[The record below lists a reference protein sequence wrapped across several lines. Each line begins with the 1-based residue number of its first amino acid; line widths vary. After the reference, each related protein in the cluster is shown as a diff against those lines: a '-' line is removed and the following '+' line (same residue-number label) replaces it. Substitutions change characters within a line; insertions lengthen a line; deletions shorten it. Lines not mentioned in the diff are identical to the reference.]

1 MATYATTTG
10 QAARISPRELKSRM
24 DAGEPAT
31 ILDVRNPKAWD
42 SSDVKI
48 RGAVR
53 VSPDQPMVDSPW
65 PKDWLTVVYC
75 T

>member
-10 QAARISPRELKSRM
+10 QAARISPRELKSRI

-31 ILDVRNPKAWD
+31 ILDVRNSMAWD
-42 SSDVKI
+42 SSDIMI

-53 VSPDQPMVDSPW
+53 ASPDQPMVAPPW
-65 PKDWLTVVYC
+65 PKDRLTVVY
-75 T
+75 

>member
-53 VSPDQPMVDSPW
+53 VSPDQPMVDPPW
-65 PKDWLTVVYC
+65 PKDRLTVVY
-75 T
+75 

>member
-1 MATYATTTG
+1 MATYSTTTG

-24 DAGEPAT
+24 DASEPAT

-48 RGAVR
+48 QGAVR
-53 VSPDQPMVDSPW
+53 VSPDQPMVDPRW
-65 PKDWLTVVYC
+65 PKDRLTVVY
-75 T
+75 